1 MIIKRAIRYNA
12 ELVES
17 RNIYKPLS
25 IMFSMAEKESA
36 KKWLALLVVLV
47 ALSLVIDL
55 LSLNVLYGI
64 NNTASSGSG
73 ELAAS
78 PYRSCFDGCMD
89 GAQYDCVYD
98 CTYGTSSECYCCEWN
113 VEESCRTGCGKSS
126 RNKPTQC
133 Q

>member
-1 MIIKRAIRYNA
+1 
-12 ELVES
+12 
-17 RNIYKPLS
+17 
-25 IMFSMAEKESA
+25 MFIMAEKESA

-64 NNTASSGSG
+64 NNAASSGSG
-73 ELAAS
+73 ELAAVS
-78 PYRSCFDGCMD
+78 PYRSCYDGCMD

-98 CTYGTSSECYCCEWN
+98 CAYGTSSECYCCEWR
-113 VEESCRTGCGKSS
+113 VEESCRTSCGKSA
-126 RNKPTQC
+126 RKKPTQC